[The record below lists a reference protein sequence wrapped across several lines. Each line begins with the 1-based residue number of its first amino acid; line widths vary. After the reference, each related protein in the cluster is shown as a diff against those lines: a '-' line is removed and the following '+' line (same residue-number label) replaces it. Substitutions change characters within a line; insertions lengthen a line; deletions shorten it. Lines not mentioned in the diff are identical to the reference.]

1 MSLEIVVVLS
11 IAVISIILFATDKLR
26 VDLVALIIMSVLLLS
41 GYVTPEDGISGFSN
55 TATVTVGAMFI
66 ISAALFRTGAINY
79 IGRVLVRLGRRNL
92 VCINIYCFGNRFHIC
107 IHKQHCGCGDL
118 YADSPRSC
126 ARNQHESFQTI
137 NASFVCIDVRG
148 FVYPNRYIDKYSGKL
163 HCRTVWYSRVL
174 NV

>member
-55 TATVTVGAMFI
+55 TATVTVGSMFL

-79 IGRVLVRLGRRNL
+79 IGLVLGRLGRR
-92 VCINIYCFGNRFHIC
+92 G
-107 IHKQHCGCGDL
+107 
-118 YADSPRSC
+118 S
-126 ARNQHESFQTI
+126 AR
-137 NASFVCIDVRG
+137 
-148 FVYPNRYIDKYSGKL
+148 
-163 HCRTVWYSRVL
+163 
-174 NV
+174 